1 MAAIDFSALSAQPEA
16 PAAEAAPEA
25 SATPADAPETTAAP
39 EAQTE
44 QPDYEK
50 GYANQLKN
58 NAVLA
63 SQLDAM
69 TQQQRIDYARQQ
81 QQQAVAQAT
90 NAGRQVA
97 GHVEA
102 RATQLVNAEALSLGA
117 QLRSEQRPESEVRL
131 AVQTYKEKRLAEL
144 VAEDNKVAAQ
154 IAPPRPQ
161 QPPQQQPVQQMQ
173 QTPTSGLNTPG
184 IIAALRRDFPDDP
197 TVAEMAGRMGP
208 LKPEVAHGVSLG
220 LRSVAT
226 LAEQKARQ
234 NAGTDKTGPTVG
246 TGAVGNRL
254 APGNVTSAKQRLMA
268 INFK

>member
-81 QQQAVAQAT
+81 QQ
-90 NAGRQVA
+90 AGR
-97 GHVEA
+97 
-102 RATQLVNAEALSLGA
+102 
-117 QLRSEQRPESEVRL
+117 
-131 AVQTYKEKRLAEL
+131 
-144 VAEDNKVAAQ
+144 
-154 IAPPRPQ
+154 
-161 QPPQQQPVQQMQ
+161 
-173 QTPTSGLNTPG
+173 
-184 IIAALRRDFPDDP
+184 
-197 TVAEMAGRMGP
+197 
-208 LKPEVAHGVSLG
+208 
-220 LRSVAT
+220 
-226 LAEQKARQ
+226 
-234 NAGTDKTGPTVG
+234 
-246 TGAVGNRL
+246 
-254 APGNVTSAKQRLMA
+254 
-268 INFK
+268 